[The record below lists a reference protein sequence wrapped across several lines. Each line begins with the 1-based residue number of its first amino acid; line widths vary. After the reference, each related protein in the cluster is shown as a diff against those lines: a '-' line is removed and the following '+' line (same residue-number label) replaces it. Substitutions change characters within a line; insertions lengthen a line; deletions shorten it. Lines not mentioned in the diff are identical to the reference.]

1 MIALDLI
8 GIGTGNPRHLTL
20 QAIDAINAA
29 DLILIPNKGDGKDD
43 LAGLRRRICA
53 DVLTNRATKVVE
65 FALPVRDPAITDYRA
80 RVDAWHDAIAA
91 IWVDRIRAD
100 LGRGSRVAFLVWGD
114 PSLYDSTLRIADRV
128 AALLPL
134 KARVIPGITSIQALT
149 AAHAIPLNEINGP
162 VVVTTGRQI
171 RDNGFP
177 KGADTAVV
185 MLDGDLSFRGL
196 NPEGLHIWW
205 TGYAG
210 MENEISLS
218 GPVSDVTEA
227 ITKARQEAR
236 EAHGWIMDIYLLR
249 RSTPPDGGAGTAL
262 KAVQGLCKGL
272 APRTG

>member
-20 QAIDAINAA
+20 QAIDAMNAA
-29 DLILIPNKGDGKDD
+29 DLILIPTKGAEKDD
-43 LAGLRRRICA
+43 LAGLRRQICA
-53 DVLTNRATKVVE
+53 DMLTSPATKLVE
-65 FALPVRDPAITDYRA
+65 FALPQRDPEIADYRE

-91 IWVDRIRAD
+91 IWVETIRANIGD
-100 LGRGSRVAFLVWGD
+100 GQRVAFLVWGD

-134 KARVIPGITSIQALT
+134 QVRVIPGITSIQALT

-177 KGADTAVV
+177 SAADTVVV
-185 MLDGDLSFRGL
+185 MLDGELSFQAL
-196 NPEGLHIWW
+196 DPEGLRIWW

-210 MENEISLS
+210 MENEVSLS
-218 GPVSDVTEA
+218 GPVASVTEA
-227 ITKARQEAR
+227 IAEAR
-236 EAHGWIMDIYLLR
+236 ASARAAHGWIMDIYLLR
-249 RSTPPDGGAGTAL
+249 RG
-262 KAVQGLCKGL
+262 
-272 APRTG
+272 

>member
-20 QAIDAINAA
+20 QAIDAMNAA
-29 DLILIPNKGDGKDD
+29 DLILIPTKGAEKDD
-43 LAGLRRRICA
+43 LAGLRRQICA
-53 DVLTNRATKVVE
+53 DMLTSPTTKLVE
-65 FALPVRDPAITDYRA
+65 FALPLRDPEITDYRE

-91 IWVDRIRAD
+91 IWVETIRASIGD
-100 LGRGSRVAFLVWGD
+100 GQRVAFLVWGD

-134 KARVIPGITSIQALT
+134 QVRVIPGITSIQALT

-177 KGADTAVV
+177 SAADTVVV
-185 MLDGDLSFRGL
+185 MLDGELSFQAL
-196 NPEGLHIWW
+196 DPEGLRIWW

-210 MENEISLS
+210 MENEVSLS
-218 GPVSDVTEA
+218 GPVASVTEA
-227 ITKARQEAR
+227 IAEAR
-236 EAHGWIMDIYLLR
+236 ASARAAHGWIMDIYLLR
-249 RSTPPDGGAGTAL
+249 RG
-262 KAVQGLCKGL
+262 
-272 APRTG
+272 